1 MRLILAVAE
10 AQECAEDAAAVIA
23 GLKGFGMLYHVA
35 SVIAIHSQSVEW
47 NLT

>member
-23 GLKGFGMLYHVA
+23 GLKGFGHVA